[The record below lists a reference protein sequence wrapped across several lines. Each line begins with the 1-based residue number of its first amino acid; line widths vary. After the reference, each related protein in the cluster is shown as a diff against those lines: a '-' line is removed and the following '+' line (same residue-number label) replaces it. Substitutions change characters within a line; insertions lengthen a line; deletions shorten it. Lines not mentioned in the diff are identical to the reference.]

1 MHPPYPHR
9 IGCHVDFPQKIA
21 QANHQTQCGQ
31 DKKYANEPLQ
41 THEEHSLEKEGDDDE
56 AYQQSCNGKHVDGPA
71 RDMSSPLQ
79 HQ

>member
-9 IGCHVDFPQKIA
+9 IWCHMDFPQKIA
-21 QANHQTQCGQ
+21 KPNHQTQRRQ
-31 DKKYANEPLQ
+31 DKEHPDEPLQ

-56 AYQQSCNGKHVDGPA
+56 AYQQGSNGKHVDGPA
-71 RDMSSPLQ
+71 RDMPSPLQ